1 MQTSGQ
7 QMETGNAKDAGPLA
21 GLKVLELGQLIA
33 GPFAAKTLG
42 DEAANAK
49 IAFLDALE
57 TQPTVDVMRDQGFM
71 EGFGIDVKDKTRYGE
86 EDDPRI
92 VGHQWGEGAEEGGRT
107 GMENL
112 LQKDP
117 DTNVV
122 YTINEPTAAG
132 AYEALKAFGVES
144 QVLMTSVDG
153 GCPGPTRDTSGDGL
167 ISVAEGAVD
176 YGPVLVHLTTAG
188 PTQAPVTFTDYP
200 LADADGT
207 ISYRRTFPAT
217 VDHHRMAG
225 RVQVVVHGIDLDG
238 DGTVGAGLE
247 TSIPAL
253 CGGAAD

>member
-1 MQTSGQ
+1 MQ
-7 QMETGNAKDAGPLA
+7 
-21 GLKVLELGQLIA
+21 IH
-33 GPFAAKTLG
+33 
-42 DEAANAK
+42 
-49 IAFLDALE
+49 
-57 TQPTVDVMRDQGFM
+57 R
-71 EGFGIDVKDKTRYGE
+71 
-86 EDDPRI
+86 
-92 VGHQWGEGAEEGGRT
+92 
-107 GMENL
+107 
-112 LQKDP
+112 
-117 DTNVV
+117 
-122 YTINEPTAAG
+122 TAAIAALVLTAAALPAVAVAG
-132 AYEALKAFGVES
+132 DSVPSDRVSSHSHDLVAVQSADVPRSQAWGSARVKALPNGKLQVRVEAGGLAPGVHHMAHLHGF
-144 QVLMTSVDG
+144 VDRVDG